1 MSGGKGSDAI
11 PAKDPAPGRPERLGI
26 RLKPFD
32 IVIVALALTAFAASA
47 IVIYGGPAPS
57 SIVVSTDGDEWIYPL
72 NESRII
78 EVQGKL
84 GIVSISIEGGKAR
97 FLDSP
102 CKNKLCIGSAPIG
115 VTGEWSACLPSGVFI
130 RVEGD
135 ADEDDEFDAIVR

>member
-1 MSGGKGSDAI
+1 MGSGKGSDAI
-11 PAKDPAPGRPERLGI
+11 PAKDPAPGRPKRLGI
-26 RLKPFD
+26 RPKLFD

-57 SIVVSTDGDEWIYPL
+57 SIVVSTDEGEWIYPL

-84 GIVSISIEGGKAR
+84 GVVSISIEGGKAR

>member
-1 MSGGKGSDAI
+1 MKRGKGSDAA
-11 PAKDPAPGRPERLGI
+11 PAKDPAPRRPERPSVK
-26 RLKPFD
+26 LKILD
-32 IVIVALALTAFAASA
+32 YIIVALALAAFASSA
-47 IVIYGGPAPS
+47 VVIYGGPAPS
-57 SIVVSTDGDEWIYPL
+57 SIVISADGDEWIYPL
-72 NESRII
+72 NESRVI

-84 GIVSISIEGGKAR
+84 GIVTVGIEGGKAR

-135 ADEDDEFDAIVR
+135 SHEQDEFDAIVR